1 MMRKFVL
8 IGIAALLFGCTNNA
22 SKGAESSESAG
33 GVVISDSLIEAVSDS
48 VRKSGSTILGLD
60 SMLILV
66 DDKETSAEDFK
77 AIDVKAIESFTVLK
91 DKASAEVFG
100 EKGKNG
106 VIVVKMKK

>member
-1 MMRKFVL
+1 MRKFVL
-8 IGIAALLFGCTNNA
+8 VGIAALLFGCANNA
-22 SKGAESSESAG
+22 QKGVESSESAG
-33 GVVISDSLIEAVSDS
+33 GVSSDSLIEAVSDS

-77 AIDVKAIESFTVLK
+77 AIDVKAIESFTILK
-91 DKASAEVFG
+91 DKASTEVFG

-106 VIVVKMKK
+106 VIIVKMKK